1 MFKNVKL
8 ATNKSIPK
16 IISSQFFRSLAN
28 NLRSRLFTTQ
38 ASHLSTVNDNQFKEK
53 YIIQLLK
60 DYLDMKNWPDDCDVL
75 YGNENIRRLTNQFQ
89 IDEVSFVRR
98 FRVFIDTKN
107 SSKILDLKP
116 LLNAINTVAISSS
129 ECERVFE

>member
-107 SSKILDLKP
+107 SSKILDHEP